1 MRLFGAVYILILMAL
16 NNKIRYV
23 VRNRKARHD
32 YTIQDTVEAGI
43 ELRGCEVKSL
53 RAGKVNISDAYAVI
67 ENAQLFLK
75 KLHISPYK
83 MAQEE
88 IDPLR
93 TRRLL
98 MHKKEIRKLT
108 AEIDQKGKTLIPLS
122 IYLKGNIAKI
132 ELALAVGRRKYDK
145 REAIS
150 KQESDRR
157 IRRAIRKD
165 I

>member
-1 MRLFGAVYILILMAL
+1 MGESD
-16 NNKIRYV
+16 KIRYV

-32 YTIQDTVEAGI
+32 YTIQDTTEAGI

-53 RAGKVNISDAYAVI
+53 REGKVNISDAYAVI
-67 ENAQLFLK
+67 ENGQPLLK

-88 IDPLR
+88 IDPVR

-98 MHKKEIRKLT
+98 LHKREIRKLT
-108 AEIDQKGKTLIPLS
+108 VEIEQKGKTIIPLS
-122 IYLKGNIAKI
+122 IYFKGNIAKI

-145 REAIS
+145 RDAIA
-150 KQESDRR
+150 KQESERR

>member
-83 MAQEE
+83 MAQDE

-122 IYLKGNIAKI
+122 IYFKGNIAKI

>member
-1 MRLFGAVYILILMAL
+1 MGEDE
-16 NNKIRYV
+16 KIHYV

-32 YTIQDTVEAGI
+32 YTIRDSIEAGI

-53 RAGKVNISDAYAVI
+53 REGKVNISDAYAIIERGQVI
-67 ENAQLFLK
+67 LR

-93 TRRLL
+93 PRRLL
-98 MHKKEIRKLT
+98 LHKKEIRKLT
-108 AEIDQKGKTLIPLS
+108 VEIDQKGKTLIPLS
-122 IYLKGNIAKI
+122 IYFRGNIAKI
-132 ELALAVGRRKYDK
+132 ELALGVGRKKYDK
-145 REAIS
+145 RQVIAKE
-150 KQESDRR
+150 ESERR
-157 IRRAIRKD
+157 IRRAVRTD

>member
-1 MRLFGAVYILILMAL
+1 MSL
-16 NNKIRYV
+16 NVKIRYV

-32 YTIQDTVEAGI
+32 YAIEDTIEAGI

-53 RAGKVNISDAYAVI
+53 RAGKVNISDAYAVV
-67 ENAQLFLK
+67 ENTQLFLK

-98 MHKKEIRKLT
+98 LHKKEIRKLT

-122 IYLKGNIAKI
+122 IYFKGNIAKI

-145 REAIS
+145 REAIA

>member
-1 MRLFGAVYILILMAL
+1 LRLFGAVYILILMAL

-122 IYLKGNIAKI
+122 IYFKGNIAKI

>member
-1 MRLFGAVYILILMAL
+1 MGLSD
-16 NNKIRYV
+16 KIRYV

-32 YTIQDTVEAGI
+32 YTIQDTIEAGI

-53 RAGKVNISDAYAVI
+53 REGKVNISDAYAAI
-67 ENAQLFLK
+67 ENAQLYLK

-98 MHKKEIRKLT
+98 LHKKEIRKLT

-122 IYLKGNIAKI
+122 IYFKGNIAKI

-145 REAIS
+145 REAIA